1 MSTMATDRPDTNL
14 PSGSESATEVAVAT
28 DLIRRAAIVSPVF
41 LLVGVLG
48 WGLDGLLSSALALV
62 LVSVNFRLGAA
73 IITRAAQISPNALY
87 GAVLGGYVARLA
99 LMTAVVLVV
108 KALGALATV
117 PFAITLLVTHLGLL
131 AWESRHVAMTLAA
144 PGLKPT
150 NQTPQEKRST

>member
-1 MSTMATDRPDTNL
+1 MNGVPIVDDPT
-14 PSGSESATEVAVAT
+14 ATEGAIAR
-28 DLIRRAAIVSPVF
+28 DLTRRAIWVAPVF

-62 LVSVNFRLGAA
+62 LVAVNFRLGAA
-73 IITRAAQISPNALY
+73 IITRAAQISINALY

-108 KALGALATV
+108 KAIGLLATV

-150 NQTPQEKRST
+150 K

>member
-1 MSTMATDRPDTNL
+1 MSNSVTVEPV
-14 PSGSESATEVAVAT
+14 ATESDIARHLA
-28 DLIRRAAIVSPVF
+28 RRAVLVAPVF

-62 LVSVNFRLGAA
+62 LVAVNFRLGAA
-73 IITRAAQISPNALY
+73 IITRAAQISINALY
-87 GAVLGGYVARLA
+87 GAVLGGYVVRLA

-108 KALGALATV
+108 KAVGLLATV

-150 NQTPQEKRST
+150 K

>member
-1 MSTMATDRPDTNL
+1 MASDP
-14 PSGSESATEVAVAT
+14 ATETAIAR
-28 DLIRRAAIVSPVF
+28 DLTRRAIWVAPAF

-48 WGLDGLLSSALALV
+48 WGLDGLLSAALALV
-62 LVSVNFRLGAA
+62 LVAVNFRLGAA
-73 IITRAAQISPNALY
+73 IITRAAQISLNALY
-87 GAVLGGYVARLA
+87 GAVLGGYVVRLA

-108 KALGALATV
+108 KAVGLLATV

-150 NQTPQEKRST
+150 K

>member
-1 MSTMATDRPDTNL
+1 MATDRPDTNL

-108 KALGALATV
+108 KALGVLVAV

>member
-1 MSTMATDRPDTNL
+1 MNGTPIVDDPT
-14 PSGSESATEVAVAT
+14 ATEGAIAR
-28 DLIRRAAIVSPVF
+28 DLTRRAVWVAPVF

-62 LVSVNFRLGAA
+62 LVAVNFRLGAA
-73 IITRAAQISPNALY
+73 IITRAAQISINALY

-99 LMTAVVLVV
+99 LMTAVVLVA
-108 KALGALATV
+108 KAIGLLATV

-150 NQTPQEKRST
+150 K

>member
-1 MSTMATDRPDTNL
+1 MNDAAPVNELEYLDP
-14 PSGSESATEVAVAT
+14 ATETAIAR
-28 DLIRRAAIVSPVF
+28 DLTRRAIWVAPAF
-41 LLVGVLG
+41 LLVGLLG

-62 LVSVNFRLGAA
+62 LVAVNFRLGAA
-73 IITRAAQISPNALY
+73 IITRAAQISINALY

-108 KALGALATV
+108 KAVGLLATV

-150 NQTPQEKRST
+150 K

>member
-1 MSTMATDRPDTNL
+1 MSDSVTIEPVAP
-14 PSGSESATEVAVAT
+14 ESDIARHLA
-28 DLIRRAAIVSPVF
+28 RRAVLVAPVF

-62 LVSVNFRLGAA
+62 LVAVNFRLGAA
-73 IITRAAQISPNALY
+73 IITRAAQISINALY
-87 GAVLGGYVARLA
+87 GAVLGGYVVRLA
-99 LMTAVVLVV
+99 LMTAVVLIV
-108 KALGALATV
+108 KAAGLLATV

-150 NQTPQEKRST
+150 K

>member
-1 MSTMATDRPDTNL
+1 MNGVPIVDDPT
-14 PSGSESATEVAVAT
+14 ATEGAIAR
-28 DLIRRAAIVSPVF
+28 DLTRRAIWVAPVF

-62 LVSVNFRLGAA
+62 LVAVNFRLGAA
-73 IITRAAQISPNALY
+73 IITRAAQISINALY
-87 GAVLGGYVARLA
+87 GAVLGGYVVRLA

-108 KALGALATV
+108 KAIGLLATV

-150 NQTPQEKRST
+150 K

>member
-1 MSTMATDRPDTNL
+1 MNGVPVVDDPT
-14 PSGSESATEVAVAT
+14 ATEGAIAR
-28 DLIRRAAIVSPVF
+28 DLTRRATWVAPVF

-48 WGLDGLLSSALALV
+48 WGIDGLLSSALALV
-62 LVSVNFRLGAA
+62 LVAVNFRLGAA
-73 IITRAAQISPNALY
+73 IISRAAQISINALY

-99 LMTAVVLVV
+99 LMTAVVLTV
-108 KALGALATV
+108 KAIGLLATV

-150 NQTPQEKRST
+150 K

>member
-1 MSTMATDRPDTNL
+1 MAGRGRITVSNSVTVAP
-14 PSGSESATEVAVAT
+14 ESDIARHLA
-28 DLIRRAAIVSPVF
+28 RRAVLVAPVF

-62 LVSVNFRLGAA
+62 LVAVNFRLGAA
-73 IITRAAQISPNALY
+73 IITRAAQISINALY
-87 GAVLGGYVARLA
+87 GAVLGGYVVRLA

-108 KALGALATV
+108 KAVGLLATV

-150 NQTPQEKRST
+150 K

>member
-1 MSTMATDRPDTNL
+1 MSNSVTVAP
-14 PSGSESATEVAVAT
+14 ESDIARHLA
-28 DLIRRAAIVSPVF
+28 RRAVLVAPVF

-62 LVSVNFRLGAA
+62 LVAVNFRLGAA
-73 IITRAAQISPNALY
+73 IITRAAQISINALY
-87 GAVLGGYVARLA
+87 GAVLGGYVVRLA
-99 LMTAVVLVV
+99 LMTAVVLIV
-108 KALGALATV
+108 KATGLLATV

-150 NQTPQEKRST
+150 NQTPQEKRFT

>member
-1 MSTMATDRPDTNL
+1 MSSSVTVEPVAP
-14 PSGSESATEVAVAT
+14 ESDIARHLA
-28 DLIRRAAIVSPVF
+28 RRAVLVAPVF

-62 LVSVNFRLGAA
+62 LVAVNFRLGAA
-73 IITRAAQISPNALY
+73 IITRAAQISINALY
-87 GAVLGGYVARLA
+87 GAVLGGYVVRLA

-108 KALGALATV
+108 KAVGLLATV

-144 PGLKPT
+144 PGLRPT
-150 NQTPQEKRST
+150 K

>member
-1 MSTMATDRPDTNL
+1 MNAAAPVNEL
-14 PSGSESATEVAVAT
+14 ESMDPATETAIAR
-28 DLIRRAAIVSPVF
+28 DLTRRAIWVAPAF
-41 LLVGVLG
+41 LLVGLLG

-62 LVSVNFRLGAA
+62 LVAVNFRLGAA
-73 IITRAAQISPNALY
+73 IITRAAQISINALY
-87 GAVLGGYVARLA
+87 GSVLGGYVARLA

-108 KALGALATV
+108 KAVGLLATV

-150 NQTPQEKRST
+150 K

>member
-1 MSTMATDRPDTNL
+1 MSDSVTVEPVAP
-14 PSGSESATEVAVAT
+14 ESDIARHLA
-28 DLIRRAAIVSPVF
+28 RRAVLVAPVF

-62 LVSVNFRLGAA
+62 LVAVNFRLGAA

-108 KALGALATV
+108 KALGVLATV

-144 PGLKPT
+144 PGLKP
-150 NQTPQEKRST
+150 KK